1 MQITTTCF
9 HDTDLVCPECEE
21 NGIPGTS
28 CVNFVDGT
36 YGEPMDV
43 ADVDD
48 LKQVVRVHVNKTSE
62 SATTYCDGPWT
73 AEFDKF
79 RGQKKPPKELV
90 DCWTDTVELLKQALA
105 DTSNVGYVVF
115 QWRTSDGY
123 HWKTADAWRKIVVRR
138 N

>member
-1 MQITTTCF
+1 M
-9 HDTDLVCPECEE
+9 
-21 NGIPGTS
+21 
-28 CVNFVDGT
+28 NFVDGT

-123 HWKTADAWRKIVVRR
+123 HWKTSDAWRKIVVRR